1 MKKKNLFVL
10 ILFFAGSA
18 GKEVH
23 ALSNSN
29 LAFNQLDGIY
39 LGDKFDDVFKKNK
52 NNIIVQNYKDISNV
66 KDCEKS
72 KNLIINDN
80 QTNVDVDK
88 RGVVTAINTTNPN
101 TIDVNGIS
109 VGENEKK
116 LFKLK
121 NVTKTK
127 KMDAEEGGSYYEYK
141 ILSQHSDSYYI
152 YTANHQGKIDSIG
165 LFSKDYISCY
175 ED

>member
-10 ILFFAGSA
+10 ILFFAGCA
-18 GKEVH
+18 EKEVH

-29 LAFNQLDGIY
+29 LPSNQLDGVH
-39 LGDKFDDVFKKNK
+39 LGDKFDDIFNK

-72 KNLIINDN
+72 KNLIIKDN
-80 QTNVDVDK
+80 QTNIDVDE
-88 RGVVTAINTTNPN
+88 RGMVTAINTTNPN
-101 TIDVNGIS
+101 AIDANGIS
-109 VGENEKK
+109 VGENEKQ

-121 NVTKTK
+121 NIIKTK

-141 ILSQHSDSYYI
+141 ILSQHSNFYYI